1 MTGTA
6 HRNAGERV
14 PVRPADA
21 SEASVASGPA
31 GEPLAAAGGDADG
44 AAVRPGRGPS
54 TRTVIPAASNPTTT
68 VPSWS
73 VRSTRA
79 LAAVSR
85 SIVALVGCPYELPD
99 PAEATASRGRTAST
113 NACVVAVRLP

>member
-6 HRNAGERV
+6 HRNAGQRV
-14 PVRPADA
+14 PARPADA
-21 SEASVASGPA
+21 SDAREASGRA
-31 GEPLAAAGGDADG
+31 GETRAAGGDPDG
-44 AAVRPGRGPS
+44 ATVRTGRGPS

-85 SIVALVGCPYELPD
+85 SIVALVGWPYGLPD

-113 NACVVAVRLP
+113 NAWVVAVRLP

>member
-1 MTGTA
+1 VTGTA

-21 SEASVASGPA
+21 SAASVASGPT
-31 GEPLAAAGGDADG
+31 GEPCAAGGDADG

-54 TRTVIPAASNPTTT
+54 TRTVNPAASNPTTT

>member
-6 HRNAGERV
+6 HRNAGARV
-14 PVRPADA
+14 SLRPADA
-21 SEASVASGPA
+21 SAASVASGPPD
-31 GEPLAAAGGDADG
+31 EFRAADGDPDG

-54 TRTVIPAASNPTTT
+54 TQTVIPAASNPTTT
-68 VPSWS
+68 VPSSS
-73 VRSTRA
+73 VRRTRA
-79 LAAVSR
+79 LAAVRR
-85 SIVALVGCPYELPD
+85 SIVAFVGWPYGLPD